1 MKLTYS
7 DAGVDIDKKA
17 DAIDALV
24 KSLGYD
30 REGMGKKIKL
40 PGGYAGLVEFGPYA
54 LALSTDT
61 VGTKLL
67 VANEVHKWD
76 TLGIDN
82 IAMSAN
88 DMICLGAEPLSFVDF
103 ISIDVP
109 DEEITG
115 QLGVGLEAGAKMA
128 NITIIGGEIAVVPE
142 LVNTFDFGGTCLGW
156 IKREEIITGQ
166 DIREGDVII
175 GLESTG
181 IHCNGL
187 TLARKIVEVNQIP
200 YDEKFEKL
208 GRTIGL
214 ELLEPTKIYVREIMR
229 IIKDFKVH
237 GMANITGGGL
247 RNYIRLKKG
256 VRFNIDEPIKPQPI
270 FDILAQLGEVS
281 DEEMYQTFNMGM
293 GYTIVAPEDQAE
305 GIIQGLKPD
314 VEARIVGTVE
324 KGSGVTCP
332 PLSLEYLKY

>member
-7 DAGVDIDKKA
+7 DAGVDIDRKA
-17 DAIDALV
+17 DAIEALV
-24 KSLGYD
+24 ATLGYD

-67 VANEVHKWD
+67 VANKVSKWD
-76 TLGIDN
+76 TLGIDC

-109 DEEITG
+109 EEEITS
-115 QLGVGLEAGAKMA
+115 QLGKGLEEGARQA
-128 NITIIGGEIAVVPE
+128 NLSIVGGEIAVVPE

-156 IKREEIITGQ
+156 VKRDEIITGQ
-166 DIREGDVII
+166 EIAEGDAII
-175 GLESTG
+175 GLKGSG

-187 TLARKIVEVNQIP
+187 TLARKVLEVNEIP
-200 YDEKFEKL
+200 YDEHFDKL
-208 GRTIGL
+208 GRGIGL
-214 ELLEPTKIYVREIMR
+214 ELLEPTKMYVREIMKV
-229 IIKDFKVH
+229 IKEHEIH

-247 RNYIRLKKG
+247 RNFIRLKEG
-256 VRFNIDEPIKPQPI
+256 LQFIINDPIEPHPI
-270 FDILAQLGEVS
+270 FGIMAELGNIT

-293 GYTIVAPEDQAE
+293 GYTIIAAPDEVD
-305 GIIQGLKPD
+305 GIISTLD
-314 VEARIVGTVE
+314 SEAKVVGTVE
-324 KGSGVTCP
+324 KGSGVICP
-332 PLSLEYLKY
+332 PLGLEYSRY